1 MIDKPGRKG
10 YVGRGQKGYKDNMD
24 WNHIIATAGAL
35 FLLMDA
41 PGNAPVLKSLMQQ
54 LPAHRR
60 RPVLVRELCFV
71 LLLLLFFYFLG
82 KPLLGWMGISS
93 SSLNLSG
100 GIMLFI
106 IAVGMVFPTK
116 RSLHQNYTQ
125 TEPLLVPVTVP
136 IIVGPAAISVV
147 MMQAAMATTGQQ
159 KAEGFLSIFL
169 AWICS
174 AVFLGISD
182 MLLDLMGEKGTLA
195 LTRLMGT
202 LLILLAVQ
210 MVLNGV
216 TEYIRHLPA
225 AL

>member
-1 MIDKPGRKG
+1 M
-10 YVGRGQKGYKDNMD
+10 
-24 WNHIIATAGAL
+24 
-35 FLLMDA
+35 
-41 PGNAPVLKSLMQQ
+41 
-54 LPAHRR
+54 
-60 RPVLVRELCFV
+60 
-71 LLLLLFFYFLG
+71 
-82 KPLLGWMGISS
+82 
-93 SSLNLSG
+93 
-100 GIMLFI
+100 
-106 IAVGMVFPTK
+106 
-116 RSLHQNYTQ
+116 

-147 MMQAAMATTGQQ
+147 MMQAALATTPLQ
-159 KAEGFLSIFL
+159 KTEGFLSIFL

-182 MLLDLMGEKGTLA
+182 KLLDFMGEKGTLA

-210 MVLNGV
+210 MLLNGI

>member
-1 MIDKPGRKG
+1 MGAEKL
-10 YVGRGQKGYKDNMD
+10 YVGRKQKGYINSMD
-24 WNHIIATAGAL
+24 WNHIISAAGAL
-35 FLLMDA
+35 FLVMDA

-54 LPAHRR
+54 LPTHRR

-71 LLLLLFFYFLG
+71 LVLLLFFYFLG

-116 RSLHQNYTQ
+116 RSPHQNFTM

-147 MMQAAMATTGQQ
+147 MMQAALATTPLQ
-159 KAEGFLSIFL
+159 KTEGFLSIFL

-182 MLLDLMGEKGTLA
+182 KLLDFMGEKGTLA

-210 MVLNGV
+210 MLLNGI